1 MFLMTPK
8 MTLKARLL
16 TAAAATTAILS
27 LGAVAASSANAAG
40 FALKEQ
46 SVSGQG
52 TAYAGVTA
60 GGNGDASAMFYNPAT
75 MGLVSGTQIVQTASG
90 VIVKSKVEGARATR
104 AARLGGSPIAGNS
117 DPGDMAQ
124 DAVVPA
130 GYFVYSVNDDLKLG
144 LSANGPWGLVTD
156 YGDNWIGRYHGI
168 RSDLKTYNF
177 TPTVSYRVAPMLTL
191 GAGLQ
196 IQYAKAKLS
205 QASDFGASRLGRPGA
220 LDVTS
225 DVVGDDWGWG
235 VTLGALFEPVKGTR
249 VGLSYRSA
257 VKHELQGDISF
268 TGLPGPLSPLLP
280 RQGANAKLV
289 TPEIAS
295 IGLYHEV
302 TPQWAVMA
310 DVQWTNWSR
319 FRELRVNIANPAL
332 TSVTEEHWKDTWY
345 YALGTSYKATEDL
358 TLRGGV
364 AFDKGSVGVDYRTP
378 RIPEQNR
385 YWLSAGASY
394 RFTDWLTVDA
404 AYSHVFVPKASVALT
419 DDLTGP
425 EAGRGNLAVNYKSS
439 IDIIGLQARLSF

>member
-1 MFLMTPK
+1 MST
-8 MTLKARLL
+8 MTLRLRLL
-16 TAAAATTAILS
+16 TAAAAIALTAP
-27 LGAVAASSANAAG
+27 VAAPSSVLAAG

-75 MGLVSGTQIVQTASG
+75 MGLVSGTQFVQTASG
-90 VIVKSKVEGARATR
+90 ILVKSKVEDARSTR
-104 AARLGGSPIAGNS
+104 AARLGGTAIAGNS
-117 DPGDMAQ
+117 SPGDIAQ
-124 DAVVPA
+124 DAIIPA
-130 GYFVYSVNDDLKLG
+130 GYFVYSINDDLKVG

-177 TPTVSYRVAPMLTL
+177 TPTVSYRINPMITL
-191 GAGLQ
+191 GGGVQ

-225 DVVGDDWGWG
+225 DVTGDDWGWG
-235 VTLGALFEPVKGTR
+235 FTLGALIEPVKGTR
-249 VGLSYRSA
+249 VGLAYRSA
-257 VKHELQGDISF
+257 VKHRLTGNISF
-268 TGLPGPLSPLLP
+268 TGLPAALAPLLP
-280 RQGANAKLV
+280 TQSANADLT
-289 TPEIAS
+289 TPDIAS

-302 TPQWAVMA
+302 NDRWAVMA

-319 FRELRVNIANPAL
+319 FKELRVNIANPAL
-332 TSVTEEHWKDTWY
+332 SSLTEEHWKDTWY
-345 YALGTSYKATEDL
+345 YALGTSYKVTDDL

-364 AFDKGSVGVDYRTP
+364 AFDKGSVDVDYRTP

-385 YWLSAGASY
+385 YWLSVGAGYKVTES
-394 RFTDWLTVDA
+394 LHVDA
-404 AYSHVFVPKASVALT
+404 AYSHVFIPKTSIALT

-425 EAGRGNLAVNYKSS
+425 EAGRGNLSANYKSS